1 MSIREMAVDIIDN
14 FSEEQL
20 KGFVMMFGN
29 FDSEIPS
36 EELLE
41 ALAEGE
47 EMKKHPERYKRYS
60 DVDEMM
66 RDILNDI

>member
-1 MSIREMAVDIIDN
+1 MSLKEMAVDIIDN

-41 ALAEGE
+41 AFAEVE
-47 EMKKHPERYKRYS
+47 EMKKHPENYKRYT

-66 RDILNDI
+66 REILG

>member
-1 MSIREMAVDIIDN
+1 MSIRDMAVDIIDN

-20 KGFVMMFGN
+20 KGFVMMFGS

-41 ALAEGE
+41 AFAEVE
-47 EMKKHPERYKRYS
+47 EMEKHPELYKGYT

-66 RDILNDI
+66 RDILG

>member
-1 MSIREMAVDIIDN
+1 MSIREMAIDIIDN

-47 EMKKHPERYKRYS
+47 EMKKHPERYKTYS
-60 DVDEMM
+60 SAEEMVK
-66 RDILNDI
+66 DILG

>member
-41 ALAEGE
+41 AFEEVE
-47 EMKKHPERYKRYS
+47 EMEKHPELYKGYS
-60 DVDEMM
+60 SAEEMV
-66 RDILNDI
+66 RDILG